1 MNDRNRLQWRCWRGI
16 RELDLLL
23 QRFLEHAYNRLSHE
37 DKWMFEYLLD
47 QNDPDLL
54 AWLMGNSDPP
64 QENTRRLVAEIRA
77 TALNR

>member
-1 MNDRNRLQWRCWRGI
+1 MNDHNRLQWRCRRGI

-23 QRFLEHAYNRLSHE
+23 RRFLEQGYERLSHE

-64 QENTRRLVAEIRA
+64 QENTRRLVADIRA
-77 TALNR
+77 TVLNG

>member
-1 MNDRNRLQWRCWRGI
+1 MNDRNRHQWRCRRGI

-23 QRFLEHAYNRLSHE
+23 RRFLEQGYDRLSHE
-37 DKWMFEYLLD
+37 DKRMFEYLLD

-64 QENTRRLVAEIRA
+64 QKNTRRLVADIRA
-77 TALNR
+77 AVLNG

>member
-1 MNDRNRLQWRCWRGI
+1 MNDRNRLQWRCRRGI

-23 QRFLEHAYNRLSHE
+23 RRFLEQGYDRLSHE

-54 AWLMGNSDPP
+54 GWLMGNSDPP
-64 QENTRRLVAEIRA
+64 QENTRRLVADIRA
-77 TALNR
+77 TVLNG

>member
-1 MNDRNRLQWRCWRGI
+1 MNDRNRHQWRCRRGI

-23 QRFLEHAYNRLSHE
+23 RRFLEQGYDRLSHE

-54 AWLMGNSDPP
+54 AWLMGNSDPLE
-64 QENTRRLVAEIRA
+64 ENARRLVADIRA
-77 TALNR
+77 TVLNG

>member
-1 MNDRNRLQWRCWRGI
+1 MNDHNRLQWRCRRGI

-23 QRFLEHAYNRLSHE
+23 RRFLEQGYERLSHE
-37 DKWMFEYLLD
+37 DKRMFECLLD

-64 QENTRRLVAEIRA
+64 QENTRRLVADIRA
-77 TALNR
+77 TVLNG

>member
-1 MNDRNRLQWRCWRGI
+1 MNDRKRLQWRCRRGI

-23 QRFLEHAYNRLSHE
+23 QRFLEQGYDRLSHE
-37 DKWMFEYLLD
+37 DKRMFEYLLD

-64 QENTRRLVAEIRA
+64 QENTWQLVADIRA
-77 TALNR
+77 TVLNG

>member
-1 MNDRNRLQWRCWRGI
+1 MNDRNRLQWRCRRGI

-23 QRFLEHAYNRLSHE
+23 RRFLEQGYDRLSHE
-37 DKWMFEYLLD
+37 DKRMFEYLLD

-64 QENTRRLVAEIRA
+64 QGNTWRLVAEIRA
-77 TALNR
+77 TVLNG